1 MRNRRPSIALLF
13 GFMVWSVFALAQPAR
28 QVSLDGTWELREV
41 DSLNWLPATVPGTV
55 HTDLLALNRIPDPY
69 FGRNEKAVQWIE
81 DRDWEYRKRFN
92 ISPEQIQSARIELLF
107 EGLDTYCDVFL
118 NGKLLGRTDNM
129 HRRWGMDCKKAL
141 KVGANE
147 LRLRFY
153 SPIKTAMPGFL
164 ASPFSLS
171 SGNDASPTK
180 VSPYVRKA
188 AYHFGWDFGPR
199 LVTAG
204 IWRSVTLRLWND
216 AQIKKIDLRTIHLSN
231 QQADL
236 TANLELDVAKAGIY
250 GIEVQTTPGSWDQ
263 PNNEAHLDTLL
274 RLKKGKQR
282 VALPFALLE
291 PKIWWPLGMGDPN
304 RYELVVRLKLQ
315 GMTVDEKHQK
325 FGLRRIE
332 LVREIDAMGTSF
344 FFRINDSLP
353 GGGPLFIKGA
363 NYVPSDAFLPRGAN
377 KQIQL
382 LEAAKAVGMNMIRV
396 WGGGVYADE
405 AFYEWCDANG
415 MLVWQDLAFACMMY
429 PLERKFLENALLEV
443 EDNVQRLRHHPSLA
457 LWCGNNEIDVAWHNW
472 GWQQEFKYSEEFAA
486 KLWKEYVTFFQQEVP
501 KILKAN
507 DPQIAYISTSPLSNW
522 GKEEN
527 FNHHNMHYW
536 GVWHGTDSLD
546 GFSHY
551 VPRFMSEYGFQSWPS
566 EQTLRGYIDS
576 ADWDVDSA
584 AIRNRQKSYKGNA
597 PILKFLRPLY
607 GEPKDFSAFL
617 TLSQLLQ
624 RDAMTL
630 AIEAHRMKSP
640 HCMGTLYWQLGDCWP
655 GASWSTVDFDGVWKP
670 AHYALKRLY
679 APYLIH
685 SEIKND
691 SLWIKIA
698 NDQFAR
704 NVRLVVH
711 MGSFTG
717 DTLGIF
723 AKSFLLQKG
732 VATYI
737 KLPLN
742 TFAEDFQPQSTFIST
757 VVSSEGKALAS
768 DIRYFVSPKA
778 MTLPEPQLKF
788 NVTAEASGFWL
799 EIESPTLVKDL
810 EIKTKAAKIHC
821 SENFIDLLPNS
832 PHRIHIS
839 SDTFETA
846 LELEK
851 GLIFTDFGSLVRH

>member
-250 GIEVQTTPGSWDQ
+250 GIEVQTTPGSWDE

-291 PKIWWPLGMGDPN
+291 PKIWWPLGMGEPN

-332 LVREIDAMGTSF
+332 LVRERTPWG
-344 FFRINDSLP
+344 
-353 GGGPLFIKGA
+353 
-363 NYVPSDAFLPRGAN
+363 
-377 KQIQL
+377 
-382 LEAAKAVGMNMIRV
+382 RV
-396 WGGGVYADE
+396 FTFGS
-405 AFYEWCDANG
+405 
-415 MLVWQDLAFACMMY
+415 MTRY
-429 PLERKFLENALLEV
+429 PA
-443 EDNVQRLRHHPSLA
+443 
-457 LWCGNNEIDVAWHNW
+457 
-472 GWQQEFKYSEEFAA
+472 
-486 KLWKEYVTFFQQEVP
+486 
-501 KILKAN
+501 
-507 DPQIAYISTSPLSNW
+507 
-522 GKEEN
+522 
-527 FNHHNMHYW
+527 
-536 GVWHGTDSLD
+536 
-546 GFSHY
+546 
-551 VPRFMSEYGFQSWPS
+551 
-566 EQTLRGYIDS
+566 
-576 ADWDVDSA
+576 
-584 AIRNRQKSYKGNA
+584 
-597 PILKFLRPLY
+597 
-607 GEPKDFSAFL
+607 
-617 TLSQLLQ
+617 
-624 RDAMTL
+624 
-630 AIEAHRMKSP
+630 
-640 HCMGTLYWQLGDCWP
+640 
-655 GASWSTVDFDGVWKP
+655 
-670 AHYALKRLY
+670 
-679 APYLIH
+679 
-685 SEIKND
+685 
-691 SLWIKIA
+691 
-698 NDQFAR
+698 
-704 NVRLVVH
+704 VVH
-711 MGSFTG
+711 SLSKGQIMCLRMRFYPAVRTS
-717 DTLGIF
+717 
-723 AKSFLLQKG
+723 KSNCWKR
-732 VATYI
+732 
-737 KLPLN
+737 PR
-742 TFAEDFQPQSTFIST
+742 P
-757 VVSSEGKALAS
+757 
-768 DIRYFVSPKA
+768 
-778 MTLPEPQLKF
+778 
-788 NVTAEASGFWL
+788 SG
-799 EIESPTLVKDL
+799 
-810 EIKTKAAKIHC
+810 
-821 SENFIDLLPNS
+821 
-832 PHRIHIS
+832 
-839 SDTFETA
+839 
-846 LELEK
+846 
-851 GLIFTDFGSLVRH
+851 